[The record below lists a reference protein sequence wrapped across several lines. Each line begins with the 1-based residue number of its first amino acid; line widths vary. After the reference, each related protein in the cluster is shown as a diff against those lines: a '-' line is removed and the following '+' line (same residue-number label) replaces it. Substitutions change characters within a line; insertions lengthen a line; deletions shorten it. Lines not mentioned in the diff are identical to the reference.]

1 MDERSLSGGVMR
13 WHPVVVI
20 LGFLLAVYAFG
31 ASATAADPL
40 HDAKKRLSDAQSE
53 LTKAKVGVS
62 LAAKKIQKQIETTPE
77 WKQAASAAMESTN
90 RHEAAMRAA
99 RQRLARQP
107 AYKAAIAE
115 LDKRVAER
123 EALRANPIPASADDN
138 AKSTKRSDQSP
149 DPVVAA
155 AVAVLNAQSAVR
167 KLEQEAYADDP
178 QVTKARSDLDD
189 ANAKLAELKK
199 LFLEKVKDD
208 PAFQSAQ
215 QQFQQA
221 SANYA
226 QAAKDLDQAKKQQAA
241 EESQKLDSDLNT
253 QRQQMIDR
261 SGWRR

>member
-1 MDERSLSGGVMR
+1 MR
-13 WHPVVVI
+13 RHPAFMA
-20 LGFLLAVYAFG
+20 LGLLLVAYAFG
-31 ASATAADPL
+31 APARAADPL

-62 LAAKKIQKQIETTPE
+62 LAAKKIQKQIEATPE
-77 WKQAASAAMESTN
+77 WKQAATAAAEATN
-90 RHEAAMRAA
+90 RYEVTMRAA
-99 RQRLARQP
+99 RQKLAQQP

-123 EALRANPIPASADDN
+123 EALRSSAVPASADDG
-138 AKSTKRSDQSP
+138 AKDAKKSDQSP
-149 DPVVAA
+149 DPVVTA
-155 AVAVLNAQSAVR
+155 AVAALNAQSAVR
-167 KLEQEAYADDP
+167 KIEQQAYAADP

-189 ANAKLAELKK
+189 ANAKLADLKK

-241 EESQKLDSDLNT
+241 AESQKLDSDLDT
-253 QRQQMIDR
+253 QRQQMPDR
-261 SGWRR
+261 AGWRR